1 MSSEEGE
8 GKPDKARA
16 GRNGALTRK
25 AESLGLMWEKNVNE
39 DVETL
44 VSEPQSERK

>member
-8 GKPDKARA
+8 GKPDKVGT

-25 AESLGLMWEKNVNE
+25 AESLGLMWEKKVNE
-39 DVETL
+39 AVK
-44 VSEPQSERK
+44 P